1 VHLKLLRI
9 YAENKNISAF
19 ELLAVELF
27 SQLGSN
33 DPIWADVSELGLT
46 IDPDNKLYHRAK
58 DSSALV
64 LESVDKL
71 GVSDFSDAALMD
83 DIHES
88 DAELDAHS
96 LNVADSL
103 NDTLDFEFELAGF
116 NKDFSD
122 YSPQN
127 PNLLSAD
134 INSSAVNDQS
144 LELEEVTFDDA
155 NYSNTQIPDLPPLKE
170 NAVDLA
176 EISLNFE
183 PVQLEPIQLEPMAV
197 SVGAIP
203 DAFNG
208 DFSNLLKVDLKAD
221 PKLVLLSPSQPKNQI
236 VEAEAIKE
244 NIAESDDV
252 VTKLELAAAYI
263 DMADKEGALE
273 LLAEAL
279 KEGSPKQRERAQAL
293 IDSLA

>member
-1 VHLKLLRI
+1 
-9 YAENKNISAF
+9 
-19 ELLAVELF
+19 
-27 SQLGSN
+27 
-33 DPIWADVSELGLT
+33 
-46 IDPDNKLYHRAK
+46 
-58 DSSALV
+58 V

-88 DAELDAHS
+88 NAELDAQS

-103 NDTLDFEFELAGF
+103 NDTLDFESELAGF

-134 INSSAVNDQS
+134 INSSTVNDQS
-144 LELEEVTFDDA
+144 SELEEVTFDDA

-197 SVGAIP
+197 SVGDIP

-236 VEAEAIKE
+236 VEVEAIKE